1 MAALYA
7 QGAVASRT
15 QERSNAHR
23 FAWAEHLTSQGALTV
38 ERAYYLRVAATD
50 VRRAVPVGAFAW
62 GERFRLPR
70 MPALAADPAQL
81 RLGEALAARVTEV
94 TRLSVAAAVAAG
106 LIELTSPRFAKQIR
120 DVHTLTSRAIARF
133 LITGQGTTEIERNF
147 ISRVGAFAA
156 RYGLSLAILSRS
168 YVVWRDTNLRILN
181 EEAGR
186 LGIGQSVSSVARDII
201 KSSAESGLRRMTRAY
216 DYQLQLVARHELQL
230 I

>member
-1 MAALYA
+1 MATTEAP
-7 QGAVASRT
+7 
-15 QERSNAHR
+15 
-23 FAWAEHLTSQGALTV
+23 
-38 ERAYYLRVAATD
+38 RAA
-50 VRRAVPVGAFAW
+50 PVGPLAW
-62 GERFRLPR
+62 GRKLRTSRL
-70 MPALAADPAQL
+70 ATLAADPAQV
-81 RLGEALAARVTEV
+81 RLGHALAARVTEV
-94 TRLSVAAAVAAG
+94 TRLTLVSAVAGG
-106 LIELTSPRFAKQIR
+106 LIELTSPRFVKQIR
-120 DVHTLTSRAIARF
+120 DVHTLTSRVIARF

-216 DYQLQLVARHELQL
+216 DYQLQLVARHESSMEGCPGRDGVSRANRESQGRSRGSSPPAFEDPQPAGPRGR
-230 I
+230 